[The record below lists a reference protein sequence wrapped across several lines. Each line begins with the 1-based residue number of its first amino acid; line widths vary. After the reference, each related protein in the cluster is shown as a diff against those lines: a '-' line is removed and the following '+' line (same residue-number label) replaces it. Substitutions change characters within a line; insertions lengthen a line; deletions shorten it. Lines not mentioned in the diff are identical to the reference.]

1 MHWRI
6 WDNDKANTMLLLEA
20 NKEGRVAVIVLIVLI
35 MALSISKMAMRLQM
49 FK

>member
-6 WDNDKANTMLLLEA
+6 WDNDKANTML
-20 NKEGRVAVIVLIVLI
+20 NKEGRAAVTVLIVLI
-35 MALSISKMAMRLQM
+35 MALSISKMAMGLQM